1 MLGIAV
7 SLVGLVSAPVL
18 LFFAW
23 RGWAT
28 GVRAELPPW
37 RNGVCIS
44 ALLLLSLNWVGAAV
58 LEAPVFVRP
67 QISRPPG
74 LLLGMFTL
82 SLPLDVVG
90 IVLALALRRAPRVQV
105 ILAGLLMLVSWPL
118 GYA

>member
-1 MLGIAV
+1 MFGFVV
-7 SLVGLVSAPVL
+7 SLVGLVSVPIL

-67 QISRPPG
+67 QISRPAG
-74 LLLGMFTL
+74 LLLAMFTL
-82 SLPLDVVG
+82 SHSLDVVV
-90 IVLALALRRAPRVQV
+90 IMLALALRRVPRVQAV
-105 ILAGLLMLVSWPL
+105 LAGLLMLVSWPL
-118 GYA
+118 GYV